1 MMNESHWIEREAQE
15 RNSFYLGEKP
25 VSQLGL
31 VAKDNVSKIEMCSGH
46 FMRHQNA
53 NWKRNAA
60 EPGGYSMAD
69 GFPCT
74 LGTLVWLR
82 RFLGRSRNARPETW
96 KAIWS
101 SPQPGDLS
109 I

>member
-1 MMNESHWIEREAQE
+1 MNSAVLIKQALLKWAP
-15 RNSFYLGEKP
+15 FYLGEKP